1 LIEAKVQGK
10 QLVTPTPV
18 EEPPI
23 VNIMDALKRSMK
35 EASTTKKARAQ
46 SRPPVK
52 SVARR
57 LASRP
62 AKKQKK
68 SG

>member
-1 LIEAKVQGK
+1 LIDAKVQGK
-10 QLVTPTPV
+10 QIVMPTPV
-18 EEPPI
+18 EEPPV
-23 VNIMDALKRSMK
+23 VNIMEALRRSMK
-35 EASTTKKARAQ
+35 EESSGKRARAQ

-62 AKKQKK
+62 AKRQKK